1 MSRLPKLQA
10 AVQAGD
16 GKGALE
22 VAEKLM
28 RDPRLS
34 MDERVEVLRLRSIV
48 HERARDLSAAL
59 ADLERAR
66 LLKPR
71 DARLANETGLLL
83 SDLGEGD
90 RALSAF
96 RDAVAADPRH
106 FRALGNLGN
115 ALKERGDLA
124 GAVEAFRAAIAVKH
138 DYALGW
144 TNLGVAL
151 RMAGQ
156 REEAL
161 RAIEQALALDPRQK
175 TALLALGALRRAEQS
190 QDAAVDAFAAAV
202 RLDPADTSAW
212 LQLAGT
218 LAERNDID
226 AARQAYA
233 EALAREPG
241 MLRALFGR
249 ELTLPLVYPTAAMQA
264 LMRARFDEGLRVV
277 EAEAL
282 PRAAALSPSR
292 ALEEVR
298 WVNWLLPYQAEN
310 EREHMA
316 RYAGVVASVLDTRA
330 PQWRAPLARVDR
342 AGRRLRVA
350 FISGFFRDGTVGR
363 YFQHWITDLD
373 AARFEVVVY
382 HVSAGF
388 DGLAQR
394 LAERADRF
402 RHCPTWPL
410 ARIAEQVR
418 ADAPDAV
425 VYPELGLDP
434 TTFALAALRLAPLQ
448 CAAWGHPVTT
458 GHASIDTFFSSAAM
472 EPEDAQAHYVERLVL
487 LPGIGTRYARP
498 AAPDDG
504 TRAAFGLPEDGTL
517 FLCPQTHYKIHP
529 DNDALY
535 ARVLAANPH
544 ARLVLFQGQHPRMT
558 ATYRA
563 RFEAVLE
570 ARGVDPARLVF
581 LPIVAHDD
589 YMRINALC
597 DAMLD
602 TLHWSGGNTSL
613 DAIAAGLPIVTLPGR
628 FMRGRQSYG
637 MLKLMGLGDLV
648 ARDEDD
654 YVRIATRFA
663 AEPGYREAISVRVRE
678 RQGKVFDDP
687 RGIEVFAKF
696 LLANA

>member
-1 MSRLPKLQA
+1 MSRLPQLQA
-10 AVQAGD
+10 AVQGD
-16 GKGALE
+16 DARLALE
-22 VAEKLM
+22 TADKLL

-34 MDERVEVLRLRSIV
+34 VEERAEVLRLRSIV
-48 HERARDLSAAL
+48 HERLRDLPAAL

-83 SDLGEGD
+83 SDLGEGE
-90 RALSAF
+90 RALAAF
-96 RDAVAADPRH
+96 RAAVSADPKH

-115 ALKERGDLA
+115 ALKERGDLP
-124 GAVEAFRAAIAVKH
+124 GAIEAFRSSIAVKH
-138 DYALGW
+138 DYVLGW
-144 TNLGVAL
+144 TNLGVTL

-156 REEAL
+156 REEAR
-161 RAIEQALALDPRQK
+161 RAIEQALALDPRHK
-175 TALLALGALRRAEQS
+175 IALLALGALRRAEQAL
-190 QDAAVDAFAAAV
+190 DAAVDAFAAAV

-226 AARQAYA
+226 AARQAYG
-233 EALAREPG
+233 EALARDPA

-249 ELTLPLVYPTAAMQA
+249 ELTLPLVYPTAALQG

-282 PRAAALSPSR
+282 PRAAALPPSR
-292 ALEEVR
+292 ALEELR
-298 WVNWLLPYQAEN
+298 WVNWLLPYQGED

-316 RYAGVVASVLDTRA
+316 RYASVVGGVLEARA
-330 PQWRAPLARVDR
+330 PQWRAPLARAER
-342 AGRRLRVA
+342 GGRRLRVG

-373 AARFEVVVY
+373 RTRFEVVVY

-388 DGLAQR
+388 DALAQR
-394 LAERADRF
+394 LAGRADLL

-418 ADAPDAV
+418 SDAPDAI
-425 VYPELGLDP
+425 VYPEVGLDP
-434 TTFALAALRLAPLQ
+434 TAFALAALRLAPLQ

-458 GHASIDTFFSSAAM
+458 GHATIDAYFSSAAM

-498 AAPDDG
+498 AATDDG
-504 TRAAFGLPEDGTL
+504 TRAQYGLPEGVTL
-517 FLCPQTHYKIHP
+517 FLCPQTQYKIHP

-535 ARVLAANPH
+535 ASVLAANPQ
-544 ARLVLFQGQHPRMT
+544 ARLALFEGQHPRMT

-563 RFEAVLE
+563 RFEAALR
-570 ARGVDPARLVF
+570 ARDVDPARLVF
-581 LPIVAHDD
+581 LPIVGHAD

-597 DAMLD
+597 DVMLD

-613 DAIAAGLPIVTLPGR
+613 DAIAAALPIVTLPGR

-637 MLKLMGLGDLV
+637 MLKLMGLGELV
-648 ARDEDD
+648 ARDADD
-654 YVRIATRFA
+654 YVRIATRLA
-663 AEPGYREAISVRVRE
+663 AEPAWRDAVSARIRE
-678 RQGKVFDDP
+678 RQGRVFDDA

-696 LLANA
+696 LLANG